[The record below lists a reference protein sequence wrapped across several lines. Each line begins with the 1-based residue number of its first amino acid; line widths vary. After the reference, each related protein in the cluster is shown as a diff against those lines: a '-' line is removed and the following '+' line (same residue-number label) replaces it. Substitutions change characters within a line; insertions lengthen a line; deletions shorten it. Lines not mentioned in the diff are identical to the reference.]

1 TIDGRE
7 AAPMSMRE
15 NAFVDP
21 ATGKG
26 YPFQKARISGLS
38 VGVPGTL
45 LTWQEAL
52 RRWGTRSLAAALAP
66 AANVADRGFVVDTT
80 FHNQITGPLIDPN
93 PVSNVNAFAQFRST
107 SALYLPGGQAP
118 AVGSVFRNHDLAATY
133 RLIARE

>member
-1 TIDGRE
+1 AYYDAQRRTVPTIDGRE

-15 NAFVDP
+15 DTFVNP
-21 ATGKG
+21 ATPGKG
-26 YPFQKARISGLS
+26 YPFQQARASGQS

-66 AANVADRGFVVDTT
+66 AADVADRGFVVDTT
-80 FHNQITGPLIDPN
+80 FHNQITDPIPDPQYPLT
-93 PVSNVNAFAQFRST
+93 NVNAFAQFRST

-118 AVGSVFRNHDLAATY
+118 AVG
-133 RLIARE
+133 